1 MTQPGDGVV
10 SPPVPAGTPA
20 TLPPAVVPV
29 TKQTLLPVQ
38 SVSYPAVLT
47 GKANGQLPL
56 SILVKAS
63 GLSGGP
69 VVTLVTPTMRAWNA
83 MVNDA
88 LTHGIILQATSTMDS
103 YRPLAVQT
111 SIFHERYTP
120 TFHSGWATR
129 KCGSITY
136 YQKPGTASAA
146 CPGTSNHGLGI
157 AVDVANASGGRLTWL
172 LANAQKYG
180 FSWEIQSEPWHI
192 RYVAG
197 DHIPAAVLAFEEE
210 GGTAVSVD
218 DVRIG
223 LAQMADEAAKRST
236 PTGRGYADD
245 LYTIMKAGLPT
256 VPPPATVEITPAQ
269 LEQLANMV
277 ANKLKALTFVAT
289 PVDLEP

>member
-1 MTQPGDGVV
+1 MPL
-10 SPPVPAGTPA
+10 A
-20 TLPPAVVPV
+20 PAVLPV
-29 TKQTLLPVQ
+29 TRLALLPVDGTID
-38 SVSYPAVLT
+38 YPAVLT
-47 GKANGQLPL
+47 GQKNGQLSL

-111 SIFHERYTP
+111 AIFRERYTP
-120 TFHSGWATR
+120 TFHAGWATR
-129 KCGSITY
+129 KCDGITY
-136 YQKPGTASAA
+136 YQRPGTAAAA

-157 AVDVANASGGRLTWL
+157 AVDVANASGNRLNWL

-192 RYVAG
+192 RYTAG
-197 DHIPAAVLAFEEE
+197 DRIPAAVLAYEE
-210 GGTAVSVD
+210 GGDVTPAEFLEILNNPAV
-218 DVRIG
+218 
-223 LAQMADEAAKRST
+223 AAKMRAFAWQYVGGGI
-236 PTGRGYADD
+236 PTGMSTLGVFNDI
-245 LYTIMKAGLPT
+245 YTEVNKPH
-256 VPPPATVEITPAQ
+256 PPQPPAQVDLSDAQ
-269 LEQLANMV
+269 LEQIATLV
-277 ANKLKALTFVAT
+277 AAKLKALTFVAT